1 MTKHQKLEV
10 AVAIVLVLCVGLVAA
25 WMIAAKL
32 AARPFDELRLKAEDF
47 EGFSPRSD
55 MWSIRLIHVK
65 ASPTEPTVIAYL
77 LKRPDHRL
85 PTSDLRPPTS
95 GPFLVRIVHGYNMVD
110 CMRIKQYD
118 VELMADTRGPTPI
131 SAFPFQL
138 SDLPVQMWRLT
149 SSVGDRSVWIT
160 TMLRTA
166 DFAATSVD
174 TRDMAFPRVGTPDD
188 PSWAPTGLKW
198 SSFRHPIRNAR
209 NALRARWNASRC
221 DIWTFLRLRQPAWA
235 SDEMLTLV
243 TEYRGPSVEDG
254 QEEAV
259 AEIALQAHAF
269 MLREFQGFWGKRG
282 KQND

>member
-95 GPFLVRIVHGYNMVD
+95 GLRP
-110 CMRIKQYD
+110 
-118 VELMADTRGPTPI
+118 PTPEE
-131 SAFPFQL
+131 SVL
-138 SDLPVQMWRLT
+138 S
-149 SSVGDRSVWIT
+149 
-160 TMLRTA
+160 
-166 DFAATSVD
+166 
-174 TRDMAFPRVGTPDD
+174 RVGI
-188 PSWAPTGLKW
+188 PTLNQFLPHPGLAVVAVVQVNFHLAVPITAECGQAVQAADLVFIPGIEEGVARW
-198 SSFRHPIRNAR
+198 HPIGIPEPAQGAMIITAPVVNLRPGGAVTNAPR
-209 NALRARWNASRC
+209 HRAVR
-221 DIWTFLRLRQPAWA
+221 
-235 SDEMLTLV
+235 
-243 TEYRGPSVEDG
+243 
-254 QEEAV
+254 
-259 AEIALQAHAF
+259 
-269 MLREFQGFWGKRG
+269 
-282 KQND
+282 